1 MNKLKHVAL
10 IMDGNRRWAKERGLP
25 VFAGHRRG
33 YKKIE
38 TIINYAVKKDIKYVT
53 FWAFSTENWKR
64 DKKEISFLM
73 DIFRKAFTSKNMKK
87 MMGKGVKIHVL
98 GDLAPFPADIVAN
111 IHQVLED
118 SKDNTKI
125 QVNIAL
131 NYGGRAE
138 ILRVVANLLQDK
150 PKEVTE
156 ELFSQYLYTIGQPDP
171 DLIIRTGGEM
181 RLSGYLPWQTVY
193 SELYFTQLYWPDF
206 DEKEFEKAIT
216 EYYMRERR
224 FGK

>member
-98 GDLAPFPADIVAN
+98 GDLTPFPADIVAN